1 MLLPALPR
9 RHGSQVSSLPQWPDA
24 NRPKPGVSQPASHRR
39 HVFVS
44 YSHADREWVRHLRTM
59 MAPILRR
66 TGQELSLWDDSQ
78 IRPGVRWREEIK
90 TALAEARVAL
100 LLVSANF
107 LASEFVMGVEVPSLL
122 LAAKEE
128 GVPILWVSLS
138 PGLWEHTP
146 ISDYQAVLPPSE
158 HLAGLDGV
166 KLQEALKAIS
176 LEIELAMSREEA
188 ESVAQQQPRED
199 GNLDAIWEAILSNLE
214 LPSTRVLLAEQAKLL
229 SIDSRRVVIYISAT
243 WMPMVQSRLPLI
255 EKAVAAV
262 LGSDPRSVVITANFA
277 P

>member
-1 MLLPALPR
+1 MLLPAPPR

-78 IRPGVRWREEIK
+78 IRPGVRWREEIE
-90 TALAEARVAL
+90 TALAGARVAL

-122 LAAKEE
+122 LAAKED

-138 PGLWEHTP
+138 PCLWEHTL

-188 ESVAQQQPRED
+188 ESVTLQQSREVCD
-199 GNLDAIWEAILSNLE
+199 LGETWEAILSNLE
-214 LPSTRVLLAEQAKLL
+214 LPSTRKLLAMHAKLL
-229 SIDSRRVVIYISAT
+229 SIDSRRVVIGVPTAFE
-243 WMPMVQSRLPLI
+243 PMVHSRLPRI
-255 EKAVAAV
+255 AKAVAAV
-262 LGSDPRSVVITANFA
+262 LGSDPRSVVIIANPA